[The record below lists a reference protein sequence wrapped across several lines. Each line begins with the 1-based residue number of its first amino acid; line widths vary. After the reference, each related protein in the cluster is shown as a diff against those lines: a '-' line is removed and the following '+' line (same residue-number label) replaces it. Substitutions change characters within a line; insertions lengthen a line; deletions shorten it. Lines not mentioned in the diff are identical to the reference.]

1 MKILI
6 FCKIFFFSFY
16 ALAAD
21 EGRFIHYKSL
31 PPQALQNVDAIRSIV
46 TDNRIKETKGTAF
59 FITPHILVTAYHVIK
74 EWKDNLSPENGPSD
88 LFILG
93 AKRHFRFKRII
104 GFLEEH
110 DLALIEVENTAA
122 DSATAPFL
130 TLSHKPIQKGD
141 LVYTFGYADGM
152 LTTIESEVVD
162 LNEGF
167 SLYKGAIILEF
178 EITKPSGKDT
188 AGMSGS
194 PVINNK
200 GEVVGVYLRALV
212 RRNPELLE
220 SKVELDRA
228 YIASVAHLEEL
239 LPMPEGCWRPWQL
252 ILMAFTYPYAF
263 NFDSDCRIPI

>member
-21 EGRFIHYKSL
+21 EGRFIYYKSL
-31 PPQALQNVDAIRSIV
+31 PPQALQKVDAVRLII
-46 TDNRIKETKGTAF
+46 TDNRIKKTKGTAF
-59 FITPHILVTAYHVIK
+59 FITPNILVTAYHVIK
-74 EWKDNLSPENGPSD
+74 EWKDLSPENGPSD
-88 LFILG
+88 LFIFG
-93 AKRHFRFKRII
+93 AKGHFRFKRIA

-122 DSATAPFL
+122 DSTAAPFL
-130 TLSHKPIQKGD
+130 TLSYKPIQKGD
-141 LVYTFGYADGM
+141 LVYTFGYAGGI

-167 SLYKGAIILEF
+167 SLYKGADIMLEF

-200 GEVVGVYLRALV
+200 GEVVGVYLRGLV
-212 RRNPELLE
+212 INNPKLFE
-220 SKVELDRA
+220 SEVELNRA
-228 YIASVAHLEEL
+228 YITSVAHLEEL
-239 LPMPEGCWRPWQL
+239 LPPGPGTGCRGPWQQML
-252 ILMAFTYPYAF
+252 RATLP
-263 NFDSDCRIPI
+263 FDVCDFD

>member
-141 LVYTFGYADGM
+141 LVYTFGYADGI
-152 LTTIESEVVD
+152 LTTIESEVVN
-162 LNEGF
+162 LNKGF
-167 SLYKGAIILEF
+167 SPYKRADIMLGF

-188 AGMSGS
+188 TGMSGS

-200 GEVVGVYLRALV
+200 GEVVGVYISSLV
-212 RRNPELLE
+212 SNPKLFGY
-220 SKVELDRA
+220 KMELDRA
-228 YIASVAHLEEL
+228 YITSVAHLEEL
-239 LPMPEGCWRPWQL
+239 LSMPKRCWRPWKL
-252 ILMAFTYPYAF
+252 LMALM
-263 NFDSDCRIPI
+263 